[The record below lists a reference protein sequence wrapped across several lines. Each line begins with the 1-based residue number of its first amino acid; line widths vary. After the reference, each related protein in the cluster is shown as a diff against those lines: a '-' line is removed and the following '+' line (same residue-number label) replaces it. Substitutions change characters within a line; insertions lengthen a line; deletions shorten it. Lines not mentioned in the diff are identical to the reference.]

1 MFRFRVLTRFH
12 MIMHIDPGLVAT
24 AVVIV
29 MIILHK
35 LYVRRKRVS
44 ADTNNIVDIPQQ
56 LASPVTTTSSVP
68 PSGDS
73 ALAAVPLPAVEYE
86 VFLSFRGPD
95 TRHYFTDIL
104 YRFLIH
110 MKIRTFKDD
119 NELRKGEGI
128 GPDLFQ
134 AINRSKIHVPIF
146 SESYADSK
154 WCLNELVE
162 IMKLSKQ
169 GKGHLVLPIFY
180 MTDPRDVRHQTGPYE
195 SAFQQHQR
203 KNVGEKI
210 IQSWKD
216 ALNEVGTLKGWH
228 INNKEGVGAVI
239 DEVSSTIWSHLSKD
253 YTLDTDKLVGIDD
266 HVKAVVKRLNMDSDL
281 NIDSK
286 NGLGGIEKTTIA
298 KAVYNNISNRF
309 QRCCFVENIRE
320 TQKQK
325 DGIVVLQKKIL
336 CDILRKDS
344 VEFNNSSEGKKM
356 IKERASQ
363 FKLLMVLDDVD
374 ENLKFEDI
382 LGSPENFVPGSTFL
396 FTSRNYKVLSDL
408 NENPWMLY
416 EVGAMSHES
425 SLELLCNHAFKT
437 DSPPPKYK
445 TVANGIVSTTGGLP
459 LTLKVLGSLLYKE
472 DITVWEEKMIQLWGT
487 VELRVMDSLKISYD
501 TLPYEAQ
508 QIFLDVACF
517 LVGKKRHRSCCFW
530 NDCQFYP
537 GTNLLILVQRSML
550 KLGENNKFQMHDQ
563 LRDMGREIV
572 RREDIEHPWMRS
584 RIWDPKDAIDTLSNN
599 KVSNKVKAIRLDTSS
614 SSEELKSEYFS
625 NSTEL
630 RYLDVGSSKLTG
642 DFSNF
647 LPNLRWLR
655 VKIDFD
661 EEGCPS
667 ANFHMKNMV
676 VLDLGKSKVTN
687 KWGGWSQIKTAGRL
701 KVLALSLGRDSFN
714 TKPLFPES
722 LEILV
727 LKDMFWEDIVLD
739 ISGLRKLKLLTLKF
753 CYLKEIKGTI
763 GMLRELEELHL
774 YDVECPDSRAALADI
789 GECSALTF
797 LDASICKLLDGIKH
811 PTSLKVLKTSS
822 SICNLGEMTEL
833 KELTMTLCKHGLE
846 LPFAEDDGDG
856 DVVWWK
862 ESKLNVLKLEHTKL
876 RRSTSTSTASTSTST
891 SSNMVTLLPSS
902 LTSLEI
908 VGGMW
913 HGRGKEFS
921 WLPSTLENLA
931 NLTRLL
937 IMECSNLREIQGI
950 EGLISLENLV
960 LFDISGLRSIQGLED
975 LIKFSSSCSDCK
987 LETLAI
993 GECRHLTEVLSFND
1007 DQTNVVFDSLKI
1019 LVIDGCPLL
1028 DMAPIIRSLSKFPGL
1043 VQLKLDLGYIES
1055 LNKNEGPV
1063 VEEKDLEGIGSPEEL
1078 TDLELVNFPPSIKR
1092 MPYSISKLH
1101 KLSSLEISCALG
1113 LQEIPGL
1120 GELKSLLN
1128 LTLTNCPSLERLWPV
1143 YQQPS
1148 GLKRLKNVEIS
1159 GCEKLTAILDELK
1172 ASLPNAMIECMEKD
1186 FE

>member
-266 HVKAVVKRLNMDSDL
+266 HVKAVVKR
-281 NIDSK
+281 
-286 NGLGGIEKTTIA
+286 
-298 KAVYNNISNRF
+298 
-309 QRCCFVENIRE
+309 
-320 TQKQK
+320 
-325 DGIVVLQKKIL
+325 
-336 CDILRKDS
+336 
-344 VEFNNSSEGKKM
+344 
-356 IKERASQ
+356 
-363 FKLLMVLDDVD
+363 VLDDVD

-614 SSEELKSEYFS
+614 AMEELKSEYFS

-846 LPFAEDDGDG
+846 LPFAEDD
-856 DVVWWK
+856 
-862 ESKLNVLKLEHTKL
+862 VLKLEHTKL

-908 VGGMW
+908 VG
-913 HGRGKEFS
+913 
-921 WLPSTLENLA
+921 A
-931 NLTRLL
+931 
-937 IMECSNLREIQGI
+937 
-950 EGLISLENLV
+950 
-960 LFDISGLRSIQGLED
+960 
-975 LIKFSSSCSDCK
+975 
-987 LETLAI
+987 
-993 GECRHLTEVLSFND
+993 
-1007 DQTNVVFDSLKI
+1007 
-1019 LVIDGCPLL
+1019 
-1028 DMAPIIRSLSKFPGL
+1028 
-1043 VQLKLDLGYIES
+1043 
-1055 LNKNEGPV
+1055 
-1063 VEEKDLEGIGSPEEL
+1063 
-1078 TDLELVNFPPSIKR
+1078 SIKR

>member
-599 KVSNKVKAIRLDTSS
+599 KVSNK
-614 SSEELKSEYFS
+614 
-625 NSTEL
+625 EL

-876 RRSTSTSTASTSTST
+876 STST

-913 HGRGKEFS
+913 HGRA
-921 WLPSTLENLA
+921 STLENLA

-993 GECRHLTEVLSFND
+993 GECRHLTEVL
-1007 DQTNVVFDSLKI
+1007 T
-1019 LVIDGCPLL
+1019 
-1028 DMAPIIRSLSKFPGL
+1028 
-1043 VQLKLDLGYIES
+1043 
-1055 LNKNEGPV
+1055 
-1063 VEEKDLEGIGSPEEL
+1063 
-1078 TDLELVNFPPSIKR
+1078 
-1092 MPYSISKLH
+1092 
-1101 KLSSLEISCALG
+1101 
-1113 LQEIPGL
+1113 
-1120 GELKSLLN
+1120 
-1128 LTLTNCPSLERLWPV
+1128 
-1143 YQQPS
+1143 
-1148 GLKRLKNVEIS
+1148 LKN
-1159 GCEKLTAILDELK
+1159 L
-1172 ASLPNAMIECMEKD
+1172 
-1186 FE
+1186 

>member
-266 HVKAVVKRLNMDSDL
+266 HVKAVSDL

-286 NGLGGIEKTTIA
+286 NVRMVGVHGLGGIEKTTIA

-614 SSEELKSEYFS
+614 AMEELKSEYFS

-687 KWGGWSQIKTAGRL
+687 KWGGWSQIK
-701 KVLALSLGRDSFN
+701 
-714 TKPLFPES
+714 
-722 LEILV
+722 
-727 LKDMFWEDIVLD
+727 
-739 ISGLRKLKLLTLKF
+739 
-753 CYLKEIKGTI
+753 
-763 GMLRELEELHL
+763 ELEELHL

-993 GECRHLTEVLSFND
+993 GECRHLTEVL
-1007 DQTNVVFDSLKI
+1007 T
-1019 LVIDGCPLL
+1019 
-1028 DMAPIIRSLSKFPGL
+1028 
-1043 VQLKLDLGYIES
+1043 
-1055 LNKNEGPV
+1055 
-1063 VEEKDLEGIGSPEEL
+1063 
-1078 TDLELVNFPPSIKR
+1078 
-1092 MPYSISKLH
+1092 
-1101 KLSSLEISCALG
+1101 
-1113 LQEIPGL
+1113 
-1120 GELKSLLN
+1120 
-1128 LTLTNCPSLERLWPV
+1128 
-1143 YQQPS
+1143 
-1148 GLKRLKNVEIS
+1148 LKN
-1159 GCEKLTAILDELK
+1159 L
-1172 ASLPNAMIECMEKD
+1172 
-1186 FE
+1186 

>member
-396 FTSRNYKVLSDL
+396 FTSRNYKVL
-408 NENPWMLY
+408 
-416 EVGAMSHES
+416 
-425 SLELLCNHAFKT
+425 K
-437 DSPPPKYK
+437 
-445 TVANGIVSTTGGLP
+445 
-459 LTLKVLGSLLYKE
+459 
-472 DITVWEEKMIQLWGT
+472 
-487 VELRVMDSLKISYD
+487 
-501 TLPYEAQ
+501 
-508 QIFLDVACF
+508 
-517 LVGKKRHRSCCFW
+517 
-530 NDCQFYP
+530 
-537 GTNLLILVQRSML
+537 
-550 KLGENNKFQMHDQ
+550 NNKFQMHDQ

>member
-599 KVSNKVKAIRLDTSS
+599 KVSNKVKAIRLDMTAM
-614 SSEELKSEYFS
+614 EELKSEYFS

-687 KWGGWSQIKTAGRL
+687 KWGGWSQIK
-701 KVLALSLGRDSFN
+701 
-714 TKPLFPES
+714 
-722 LEILV
+722 
-727 LKDMFWEDIVLD
+727 D

-993 GECRHLTEVLSFND
+993 GECRHLTEVL
-1007 DQTNVVFDSLKI
+1007 T
-1019 LVIDGCPLL
+1019 
-1028 DMAPIIRSLSKFPGL
+1028 
-1043 VQLKLDLGYIES
+1043 
-1055 LNKNEGPV
+1055 
-1063 VEEKDLEGIGSPEEL
+1063 
-1078 TDLELVNFPPSIKR
+1078 
-1092 MPYSISKLH
+1092 
-1101 KLSSLEISCALG
+1101 
-1113 LQEIPGL
+1113 
-1120 GELKSLLN
+1120 
-1128 LTLTNCPSLERLWPV
+1128 
-1143 YQQPS
+1143 
-1148 GLKRLKNVEIS
+1148 LKN
-1159 GCEKLTAILDELK
+1159 L
-1172 ASLPNAMIECMEKD
+1172 
-1186 FE
+1186 